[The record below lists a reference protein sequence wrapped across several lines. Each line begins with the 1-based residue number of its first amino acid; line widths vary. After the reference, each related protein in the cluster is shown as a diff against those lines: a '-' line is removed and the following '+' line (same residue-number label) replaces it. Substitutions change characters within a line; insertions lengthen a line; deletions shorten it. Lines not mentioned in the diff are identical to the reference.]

1 MGYDRDEAKALRSPL
16 LKRCEG
22 FLFKNW
28 WVLAFALFC
37 LIAYEQAVYKAR
49 EAENKLATRMI
60 QLSEEKHRQLARQG
74 DIKLQINS
82 QSDPQ
87 WIELTLM
94 RVLGV
99 VPQGQKKIT
108 FQQSAIH

>member
-1 MGYDRDEAKALRSPL
+1 MRYDRDEVKALRSPI

-22 FLFKNW
+22 LLFDNW

-37 LIAYEQAVYKAR
+37 LIAYEQGVYKAR
-49 EAENKLATRMI
+49 DTEQKLSTKMEWL
-60 QLSEEKHRQLARQG
+60 QEEQTRQLARQQ

-82 QSDPQ
+82 QSDPE
-87 WIELTLM
+87 WIELSLM

-99 VPQGQKKIT
+99 VPKEQKKIYFRRHVT
-108 FQQSAIH
+108 N